1 MGDRMY
7 GPDGSTNIKDL
18 PEVTDNDLQE
28 MKLMTQIFSEASRI
42 GAFPFINR
50 MCTKDYKI
58 PGKYYYYYLLLL
70 LSPQNVS
77 DPDSRQSQVLH
88 FAL

>member
-7 GPDGSTNIKDL
+7 GPDGSTKIMEL
-18 PEVTDNDLQE
+18 PEVTETDLQE
-28 MKLMTQIFSEASRI
+28 MKLISQIFTEASRI

-58 PGKYYYYYLLLL
+58 PGFFIKLYSL
-70 LSPQNVS
+70 
-77 DPDSRQSQVLH
+77 DP
-88 FAL
+88 